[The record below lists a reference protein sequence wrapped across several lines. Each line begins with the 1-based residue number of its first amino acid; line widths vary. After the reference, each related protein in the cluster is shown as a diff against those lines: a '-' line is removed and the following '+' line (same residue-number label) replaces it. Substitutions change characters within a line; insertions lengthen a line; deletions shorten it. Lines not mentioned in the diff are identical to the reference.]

1 MRILFVIENCS
12 YPEDPRVLKEAT
24 ALRSA
29 GHQVAVICP
38 ARGQQRW
45 RELCDGVRVY
55 RFGCFTGSS
64 RFAYV
69 LEYSFAMLAILLLS
83 IVAWAKDGFD
93 ILHVGNPPDIL
104 VPILFIYRLFGKRII
119 YDQHDLCPDLC
130 AAKFVDVE
138 SSVIG
143 LLHWLERR
151 SYQLSDHVIV
161 TNESYRQNALARGGI
176 ADSKVTVVRNG
187 PDPSKVTSE
196 IDAELRSKSTNL
208 LFYSGRISG
217 QDGLDVLC
225 GVLQRLRY
233 QLGRREFCCV
243 IVGDGDALPE
253 IKRLFAEAAL
263 GDNVYFTGWIDD
275 PKTYCRYLNTA
286 DICVSPEPLSDYN
299 DRSTFIKVMEYMS
312 AAKPIVAFD
321 LAETRFT
328 AGDAALYARASDERE
343 FATKLVRLID
353 DPALCLTMGEFGRAR
368 ILEKFAWQYS
378 VPRLL
383 DAYNRCLPAS
393 PRNVPVTLADKQ
405 QRTMKNP
412 E

>member
-1 MRILFVIENCS
+1 M
-12 YPEDPRVLKEAT
+12 
-24 ALRSA
+24 
-29 GHQVAVICP
+29 
-38 ARGQQRW
+38 
-45 RELCDGVRVY
+45 
-55 RFGCFTGSS
+55 
-64 RFAYV
+64 
-69 LEYSFAMLAILLLS
+69 
-83 IVAWAKDGFD
+83 
-93 ILHVGNPPDIL
+93 
-104 VPILFIYRLFGKRII
+104 
-119 YDQHDLCPDLC
+119 
-130 AAKFVDVE
+130 
-138 SSVIG
+138 
-143 LLHWLERR
+143 
-151 SYQLSDHVIV
+151 
-161 TNESYRQNALARGGI
+161 
-176 ADSKVTVVRNG
+176 
-187 PDPSKVTSE
+187 
-196 IDAELRSKSTNL
+196 
-208 LFYSGRISG
+208 
-217 QDGLDVLC
+217 
-225 GVLQRLRY
+225 
-233 QLGRREFCCV
+233 
-243 IVGDGDALPE
+243 
-253 IKRLFAEAAL
+253 
-263 GDNVYFTGWIDD
+263 YFTGWIDD